1 MDRKELSTGSIQE
14 GLQNNEDCKN
24 TILSVEDIKN
34 PDLTVAQLL
43 EEKKVVSEKLSTLLE
58 LVGELVIA
66 ESNITQHP
74 TIKSIKNE
82 SLNSTLSRFHKILID
97 LQDVAFSTRMIPIS
111 GVFKK
116 ISRIVHE
123 LQNQSDIK
131 VLLHTS
137 GEDTEIDKSRV
148 DLIFEPIVYIL
159 KNSIEYEF
167 ESSDKR
173 LSNGKSEIK
182 NIYLSARQSINEV
195 LVTVRDDGHGLDRR
209 KILEKAKQNGII
221 IDDSIRLT
229 NQGTT
234 FVLRIPISLGTM
246 KGTVVRIGIK
256 YFTIQTVELREFVS
270 LRDKKEIEL
279 DKDQNVLDIRGTFVP
294 IFNINQILNHK
305 ESIEYDNKDPL
316 IIVLEYEKKLLGI
329 RVDEIIGSQNVVIKP
344 LVGIM
349 EQAQGVN
356 GFTILGNGNVSLILD
371 AKSIFSKQEISG
383 VK

>member
-14 GLQNNEDCKN
+14 GLQNHEDCKN
-24 TILSVEDIKN
+24 TILSVEDIKD

-116 ISRIVHE
+116 ISGIVHE

-159 KNSIEYEF
+159 KNSIEYGL

-246 KGTVVRIGIK
+246 EGTVVRIGIK

-344 LVGIM
+344 LIGIM